1 MIERILE
8 LYGVVS
14 LFGMIAFLGFGW
26 AYRRREALWSNSRTS
41 FWTRSSLR
49 WSSSRMQSG
58 RGAPLSTDCGLSKSA
73 SFWPRFCS
81 ASAPSLAGCAHS
93 HRPASPIALW

>member
-26 AYRRREALWSNSRTS
+26 AYSR
-41 FWTRSSLR
+41 
-49 WSSSRMQSG
+49 
-58 RGAPLSTDCGLSKSA
+58 RGAL
-73 SFWPRFCS
+73 
-81 ASAPSLAGCAHS
+81 
-93 HRPASPIALW
+93 